1 MEATRTNVANGRVD
15 EEPKKMERKRKS
27 VFWTYVLWAFGGLF
41 GAHHVYL
48 ERDKQAFVYFSTLGG
63 YVGFGWLRD
72 IYMIPWY
79 VADANEDPRFLED
92 FKQKV
97 RTNRKP
103 PFSTVRFAAETGVA
117 YLWAGIYRS
126 AIPEDEVYG
135 INFRHL
141 LLLTPFVIAFGV
153 WIVGNIGRE
162 RGSIWFA
169 LGAAYLFYPTLSYIG
184 DDTMWLFL
192 MTVASAWSFD
202 TFSKEWRLKPRKKKG
217 LVRRL
222 FYLTLAAAF
231 YISLLVSYFYF
242 NAVVTDSEGE
252 EIKLSEAIRH
262 FLTSPIWLDLKAS
275 LEATWNQ
282 AVHQGFWATWAQLID
297 LTDPR
302 GEINAYKVLG
312 LSQTATQKEVTA
324 RWRALS
330 RDNHPDK
337 IKGSEQERREAQ
349 EKFMEIQQAYDILS
363 KAKNRR
369 QRRNRKSDDDE
380 NVVDSGDR

>member
-1 MEATRTNVANGRVD
+1 MEAMRFNLANGRDD
-15 EEPKKMERKRKS
+15 ERTNKMERKPKS
-27 VFWTYVLWAFGGLF
+27 VFRTYVLWLFGGIF

-48 ERDKQAFVYFSTLGG
+48 GRDKQAIVYFSTLGG
-63 YVGFGWLRD
+63 YGFGWLRD
-72 IYMIPWY
+72 IYRIPWY
-79 VADANEDPRFLED
+79 VADANDDPRFIED

-97 RTNRKP
+97 RINRKP
-103 PFSTVRFAAETGVA
+103 PFSTVRFTAATAVA
-117 YLWAGIYRS
+117 YLWAEIYRS
-126 AIPEDEVYG
+126 AIPEDEIYG

-141 LLLTPFVIAFGV
+141 LIFTPYVIALAV
-153 WIVGNIGRE
+153 WTVGNIGRE
-162 RGSIWFA
+162 RGTIWFA
-169 LGAAYLFYPTLSYIG
+169 LVAAYLCYPTFSYIG
-184 DDTMWLFL
+184 DETIWMCL
-192 MTVASAWSFD
+192 MTIASALSFD
-202 TFSKEWRLKPRKKKG
+202 SFSKKWRLKPQQRES

-222 FYLTLAAAF
+222 FHLGLVAALF
-231 YISLLVSYFYF
+231 TSLLVSYFYF

-252 EIKLSEAIRH
+252 EIKLSEAIQH
-262 FLTSPIWLDLKAS
+262 FLTSPIWLDLKAC

-297 LTDPR
+297 LTDPH

-312 LSQTATQKEVTA
+312 LSQTATQSEVTA

-349 EKFMEIQQAYDILS
+349 EKFMDIQQAYEILS

-369 QRRNRKSDDDE
+369 QRRNRKSD
-380 NVVDSGDR
+380 VDSNAE

>member
-1 MEATRTNVANGRVD
+1 MEATRMNVGNGRVD
-15 EEPKKMERKRKS
+15 EESKKVERKRKS

-79 VADANEDPRFLED
+79 VADANEDPRFVED

-153 WIVGNIGRE
+153 WMVGNIGRE
-162 RGSIWFA
+162 RGSIWIA
-169 LGAAYLFYPTLSYIG
+169 LGAACLFYPTLSYIG

-192 MTVASAWSFD
+192 MTVASAWCFD

-222 FYLTLAAAF
+222 FYLSLAAAF
-231 YISLLVSYFYF
+231 YISLLASYFYF

-252 EIKLSEAIRH
+252 EIKLSEAIQH

-363 KAKNRR
+363 RAKNRR

-380 NVVDSGDR
+380 NTDSNAR